1 MVFFCT
7 ISRVGKGRLWGRC
20 LSDNSCPGKSDRTT
34 TVRASKRKTIKSAIQ
49 AASGASCTESRT
61 EWAEVFSPEAVKEA
75 EVSSPTPVLDP
86 WEGTSQQQTDEVS
99 EILSALEEDI
109 SESEMES
116 MKDCAACAFMANKIR
131 QLKNKLKSLQ
141 NKLIAV
147 RKERF
152 FSRRTTKRLQAQK
165 NLQTDQDQVET
176 ACSKESEPMEETASS
191 TEGDT
196 DNEDL
201 DDGEEEEEM
210 KEDGQSYT
218 ETEIETTETED
229 EDELKSNRLDQLI
242 YKTFFQIN
250 AMYK

>member
-1 MVFFCT
+1 M
-7 ISRVGKGRLWGRC
+7 
-20 LSDNSCPGKSDRTT
+20 
-34 TVRASKRKTIKSAIQ
+34 
-49 AASGASCTESRT
+49 
-61 EWAEVFSPEAVKEA
+61 
-75 EVSSPTPVLDP
+75 
-86 WEGTSQQQTDEVS
+86 
-99 EILSALEEDI
+99 LSALEDDI
-109 SESEMES
+109 SESEKES

-152 FSRRTTKRLQAQK
+152 YSRRTAKRQQAQK

-196 DNEDL
+196 DDEDL

-210 KEDGQSYT
+210 EEDDQSYNET
-218 ETEIETTETED
+218 ETETTETED
-229 EDELKSNRLDQLI
+229 EDELKSNRLFLKNTNLRTEPKHIVFLSQLFLLFKFCHVCKADNPMVEASELGTEAVVKNVFSAGMKLI
-242 YKTFFQIN
+242 QFVSR
-250 AMYK
+250 